1 MSSDPREP
9 EATNPKPRLSDRP
22 SRHRATGSLALDA
35 LPERASVHPAGRL
48 NGYGPGES
56 AAAISRAIVGLL
68 RTRTGRGPTKART
81 ALSSDLAIVTLGD
94 VRTVAERT
102 LAAEGQRALATQLR
116 AALHDGMRA
125 EAVAA
130 VEAITGRQ
138 VAAYLTA
145 QQHDPDLA
153 VIAFHFGPSARLQEP
168 G

>member
-1 MSSDPREP
+1 M
-9 EATNPKPRLSDRP
+9 APKPRLLDRP
-22 SRHRATGSLALDA
+22 SQNGAPGSRALDA
-35 LPERASVHPAGRL
+35 LAERASAYAAGRE
-48 NGYGPGES
+48 NGDGQGET
-56 AAAISRAIVGLL
+56 AATISRAIVGLL
-68 RTRTGRGPTKART
+68 RTRTGRGPTRART

-94 VRTVAERT
+94 FRTAAERT
-102 LAAEGQRALATQLR
+102 LAAEGQRALATQFR

-130 VEAITGRQ
+130 VEAITGRE